1 MRYAQL
7 VMGPAGSGKSTFCS
21 TMAKHAEVSKRVVNI
36 VNLDPACEYFDYSPV
51 FDLRDLIH
59 VDDVMEDED
68 LKLGP
73 NGALVFCLE
82 YLIRNTEWLQEQ
94 LADSPDDDYFIFD
107 CPGQIEL
114 YTHLDVMKR
123 FTGMLESMDFRVCG
137 VYLIESQFMIETH
150 KFFSGVFSALSSM
163 VNLEI
168 PYVCV
173 LTKMDLLNAA
183 GRRRIGEFV
192 DSDAQALLDSST
204 EAQSN
209 PKFETLS
216 RSLAK
221 VVDDYSLVRFYPL
234 NIKKEESI
242 ADTLTLIDN
251 AIQYGED
258 LDVKTAEFEEPDGD
272 D

>member
-1 MRYAQL
+1 MRFAQL

-21 TMAKHAEVSKRVVNI
+21 TMVKHAEVSKRIINI

-51 FDLRDLIH
+51 FDLRDLIQ
-59 VDDVMEDED
+59 VDDVMEDDD

-82 YLIRNTEWLQEQ
+82 YMIRNTEWLEEK
-94 LADSPDDDYFIFD
+94 LADSSDDDYFIFD

-123 FTGMLESMDFRVCG
+123 FNEMLQKMDFRVCG

-168 PYVCV
+168 PYVCI

-192 DSDAQALLDSST
+192 DSDAQALLDGSAET
-204 EAQSN
+204 MSN
-209 PKFETLS
+209 PKFEALS
-216 RSLAK
+216 RAVAK
-221 VVDDYSLVRFYPL
+221 VVDDFSLVRFFPL
-234 NIKKEESI
+234 NIKNEESI
-242 ADTLTLIDN
+242 ADALMLIDN

-258 LDVKTAEFEEPDGD
+258 LDVRTAEFEEPDNED
-272 D
+272 